1 MKNEYTKQEYDR
13 QKRMLKNIYDAPQFA
28 PQFYW
33 NAKYKTEEM
42 KDKVPYIGIQDL
54 LDYKYVMCAMPKEEV
69 EMILFEFG
77 RREVVKEYD
86 SLDELVEDGW
96 RLC

>member
-1 MKNEYTKQEYDR
+1 MKNGYTKQEYDR

-54 LDYKYVMCAMPKEEV
+54 LDYKYVMCAMPKKEV

-77 RREVVKEYD
+77 RREVVKEYN

>member
-1 MKNEYTKQEYDR
+1 MKNGYTKQEYDR

-54 LDYKYVMCAMPKEEV
+54 FDYKYVR
-69 EMILFEFG
+69 EFG
-77 RREVVKEYD
+77 ISAFRREPTDKN
-86 SLDELVEDGW
+86 L
-96 RLC
+96 RMIH